1 MCASCFGNGNGDV
14 AQSHAMA
21 AIKDEL
27 MRDPVL
33 RGTPQ
38 ELAVAIEKLCRV
50 AGVLPENFAEWIYLN
65 GLNWSRL
72 AISADTPDGL
82 KMPLV
87 VDYRLA
93 DKVVDACQQYWQ

>member
-1 MCASCFGNGNGDV
+1 MRASCFENGNGDV

-21 AIKDEL
+21 AIKDKL
-27 MRDPVL
+27 IRDSAL

-38 ELAVAIEKLCRV
+38 ELAVAVEKFCSE
-50 AGVLPENFAEWIYLN
+50 AKVLPENFAEWIYLN

-87 VDYRLA
+87 VEYRFA
-93 DKVVDACQQYWQ
+93 AKVVNACQQYLQ